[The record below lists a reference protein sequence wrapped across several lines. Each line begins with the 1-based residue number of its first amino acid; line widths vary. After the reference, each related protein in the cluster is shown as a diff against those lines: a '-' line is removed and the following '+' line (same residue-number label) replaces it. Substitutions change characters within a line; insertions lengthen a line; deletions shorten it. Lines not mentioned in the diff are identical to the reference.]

1 MRPEIDSRALKL
13 VLLVLMGVWLWRVA
27 AVLWVPLAWGLSRM
41 RPLARNVAV
50 APLWLVI
57 LVLRIGVINPIA
69 AMDDGHKAAFKK

>member
-27 AVLWVPLAWGLSRM
+27 AVLWVPLAWGLWRM